1 MKNTTYF
8 LNIYTKNYQKT
19 QEKFELD
26 SSVGLEDLRI
36 NRLRNI
42 DAELNDEVEILNQL
56 LFSPTNSLDEA
67 KDLLSEIINQ
77 VNHLYGVELDK
88 NDLNEIEE
96 IEEALNFSSEIKDV
110 MLGDNTEE
118 NKRAFLKRQFEK
130 SILDLVSKNLEMF
143 KKLESN
149 QSAKN
154 MIFQAIYKNYQNEL
168 RFN

>member
-1 MKNTTYF
+1 M
-8 LNIYTKNYQKT
+8 
-19 QEKFELD
+19 
-26 SSVGLEDLRI
+26 
-36 NRLRNI
+36 
-42 DAELNDEVEILNQL
+42 
-56 LFSPTNSLDEA
+56 
-67 KDLLSEIINQ
+67 
-77 VNHLYGVELDK
+77 YGVELDK

-96 IEEALNFSSEIKDV
+96 IGEALNFSSEIKDV
-110 MLGDNTEE
+110 MLGNNTEE